1 MELAPPCLLENSF
14 YIINWW
20 CLWFWLT
27 DARRATPSASQ
38 IRKLGESEL
47 VWFGFWNKQ
56 RNVWSQIWHSGW
68 RQTWSDCVEGR
79 FARAMNFCGDVQ
91 MMRWHFKGFYSRCVS
106 ILSSS
111 LRLSLEGFSS
121 RRLNETHRHLV
132 QRFSLG
138 LDFVRK
144 IWDNVLRL
152 HNCFLTQKHFI

>member
-27 DARRATPSASQ
+27 DARRATPSACQ

-47 VWFGFWNKQ
+47 VWFGFWNKL

-79 FARAMNFCGDVQ
+79 FSRAMTFCGDVQ
-91 MMRWHFKGFYSRCVS
+91 MRWHFKGFIHVVFRFFLPHSD
-106 ILSSS
+106 S
-111 LRLSLEGFSS
+111 LWKVLAAGDWMKHTVTLCKDFLWVWTLLE
-121 RRLNETHRHLV
+121 
-132 QRFSLG
+132 RFGIMSC
-138 LDFVRK
+138 DY
-144 IWDNVLRL
+144 
-152 HNCFLTQKHFI
+152 TTAS